1 MSHLT
6 NTVYSYLNL
15 SAFRSPARALPRSL
29 SLFLSLARSFQCQ
42 FAMHAQHVKPWELRN
57 ARTVSNQPINKHYT
71 LDWSYEERRWSG
83 DSRKNKA
90 FSTLPKLHNAL
101 SPLDSEYWINCWPQM
116 NLSTFS
122 LFWSQ
127 DMVLYCWHETWCNRK
142 TLLWKQCA
150 CATCRQPA
158 RTARLV
164 QYN

>member
-83 DSRKNKA
+83 DTDNRKNKA
-90 FSTLPKLHNAL
+90 FWTHCHHSTVSIGLIAGHRWIYQPFHYSEVKTWYCIVGMKHDATERRCCE
-101 SPLDSEYWINCWPQM
+101 SSVRVPHADSLREQR
-116 NLSTFS
+116 
-122 LFWSQ
+122 
-127 DMVLYCWHETWCNRK
+127 D
-142 TLLWKQCA
+142 
-150 CATCRQPA
+150 
-158 RTARLV
+158 
-164 QYN
+164 